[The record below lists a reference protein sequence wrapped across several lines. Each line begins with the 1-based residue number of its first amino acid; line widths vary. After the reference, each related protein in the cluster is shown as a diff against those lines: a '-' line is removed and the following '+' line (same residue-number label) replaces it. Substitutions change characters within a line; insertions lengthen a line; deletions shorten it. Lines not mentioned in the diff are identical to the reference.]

1 MLFTKVAYKVQIF
14 RLATLWIKICQ
25 IPHVITG
32 NESQV
37 FFQTLHHSSMSS
49 DITPVYFFI

>member
-32 NESQV
+32 NESQI

>member
-14 RLATLWIKICQ
+14 RLATVWIKICQ

-37 FFQTLHHSSMSS
+37 FFKLCITLQCRE
-49 DITPVYFFI
+49 T